1 MMTIIIMMMMISIIF
16 YNEEEQD
23 DLFMSF
29 LCNTGGREILSG
41 RKPSYRKL

>member
-1 MMTIIIMMMMISIIF
+1 MTIIIMMMISIIF

-23 DLFMSF
+23 DLFICVF

-41 RKPSYRKL
+41 RKPSCRKL